1 MELCKDEMRRGY
13 FWFFGAGIFAVAL
26 SVLLF
31 TLDNKITDYHN
42 HNHDYKAD
50 YMGELRKAQ
59 SNLGSS
65 SVDERLLKK

>member
-13 FWFFGAGIFAVAL
+13 IWFFGAGLFAVAV

-42 HNHDYKAD
+42 HNHEYEAE

-59 SNLGSS
+59 TTLGSS
-65 SVDERLLKK
+65 NVDDRTVKK